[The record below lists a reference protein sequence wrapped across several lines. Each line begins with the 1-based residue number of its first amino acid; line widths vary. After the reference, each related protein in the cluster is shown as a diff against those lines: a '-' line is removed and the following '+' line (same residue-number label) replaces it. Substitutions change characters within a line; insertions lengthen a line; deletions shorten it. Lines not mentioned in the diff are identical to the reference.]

1 MGMVFVGKLVH
12 SDDFNTV
19 YHILLKAVTIKRT
32 RRLVS
37 TVTRRF

>member
-1 MGMVFVGKLVH
+1 MEMVFIGILVPW
-12 SDDFNTV
+12 DDFTSISHFTV
-19 YHILLKAVTIKRT
+19 RVTIKRT